1 MFNRL
6 YRFLAMHTN
15 PAAFLSAAALALLF
29 VGFAIPYNDLFAG
42 FFGMVGTATFIYFG
56 WFYVVAVSG
65 LLVFLIWVAA
75 SRYGNLRLGADD
87 EVPAYSTTTWFA
99 MLFAAGIGTI
109 LMFWGVAEPLSHF
122 ASPPLADV
130 EPLSIEAARQAMNT
144 ALYHFGL
151 HTWTIFTMPALAIAW
166 FTYRKGLPMR
176 ISSIFYPWLGD
187 HVYGIV
193 GRVID
198 VIALIGTLF
207 GVAVSMGLGVLQL
220 NSGLNSVFGLEVATT
235 SQIILIIIATLVAT
249 VSVALGLDRGI
260 RRLSEINI
268 VMAIMIMLFVWVAG
282 PSLLITS
289 GIVQNFGAYMQNIVW
304 MSFWTETY
312 QSTDWQQRW
321 TIFYWAWTI
330 SWAPFVGIFIARI
343 SRGRTI
349 RQFVLG
355 ALGAPLLFTLIWFS
369 VFGLAAM
376 DQTLNH
382 NPELI
387 AQVQDDVSVAL
398 FGFLEGYPLFLLS
411 SGCSLVVIMVFLTT
425 SADSAALVAD
435 QLAGDEGQE
444 SHVRLRVF
452 WTIMLGILSGTLL
465 LGGGLPALQNVITVM
480 GFPFCLLLVAMAV
493 TLQKSLATDQ
503 GLVNPRH
510 VMADQRQHVEALS
523 PDDL

>member
-1 MFNRL
+1 MFIRL
-6 YRFLAMHTN
+6 YRFLATYTN
-15 PAAFLSAAALALLF
+15 PPAFLSAATLALLF
-29 VGFAIPYNDLFAG
+29 VAFAIPYNDLFAG

-56 WFYVVAVSG
+56 WFYVAAVSG
-65 LLVFLIWVAA
+65 LLVFLLWVAL
-75 SRYGNLRLGADD
+75 SRYGSLRLGADD
-87 EVPAYSTTTWFA
+87 EEPAYTTPTWFA

-122 ASPPLADV
+122 ANPPLSDV
-130 EPLSIEAARQAMNT
+130 EPQSADAARLAMTT

-176 ISSIFYPWLGD
+176 ISSIFHPWLGD
-187 HVYGIV
+187 RVYGRI

-207 GVAVSMGLGVLQL
+207 GVAVSMGLGALQL
-220 NSGLNSVFGLEVATT
+220 NSGLNSVFGVEVATS
-235 SQIILIIIATLVAT
+235 SQIILIIVATLIAT
-249 VSVALGLDRGI
+249 VSAGLGLDRGI
-260 RRLSEINI
+260 RRLSEVNI
-268 VMAIMIMLFVWVAG
+268 VMTIMIMLFVWVFG

-289 GIVQNFGAYMQNIVW
+289 GIVQNFGSYMQNIVW

-312 QSTDWQQRW
+312 QATDWQQRW

-376 DQTLNH
+376 DQVMNE
-382 NPELI
+382 NPDLI

-398 FGFLEGYPLFLLS
+398 FGFLQGYPLFLLS
-411 SGCSLVVIMVFLTT
+411 SGFSLTVIMVFLTT

-435 QLAGDEGQE
+435 QLASDEGQQ
-444 SHVRLRVF
+444 SHVRLRIF
-452 WTIMLGILSGTLL
+452 WTLMLGILAATLL

-480 GFPFCLLLVAMAV
+480 GFPFCILLVLMAL

-503 GLVNPRH
+503 GLVRPRYL
-510 VMADQRQHVEALS
+510 DPQQEQDVEALDPS
-523 PDDL
+523 GL